1 MHAQDCITV
10 RVASV
15 EALTPHITTFRLVSA
30 DGAQLPGYGPGAHVQ
45 VQVPAAP
52 GRRDS
57 VLWRSYSLVHF
68 DVDEDTSRGVAEYRI
83 AVRRE
88 DAGRG
93 GSRFMHEELQRGD
106 SLTLRRPLNHF
117 PLAEPPE
124 VILLAGGI
132 GITPMVSM
140 ATALLAQRRAFQLH
154 YSGRSRA
161 QLAFVD
167 ELRAVVGER
176 LHLHVDDEPQTQLS
190 IDALLSAS
198 DPQQPIYVCGPAGM
212 IDATLQIAERLGW
225 PKSAVHYELFT
236 EAQPLAGDQPFEVE
250 LQSSGRTITVP
261 ADRSLLDALT
271 EAGTDVMSDCRSGYC
286 GLCST
291 RVCSGD
297 IEHRDTYLSDAEK
310 ASGQVMQVCVSRARS
325 GRLVLDL

>member
-1 MHAQDCITV
+1 MTADVTLVV

-15 EALTPHITTFRLVSA
+15 EALTPHIKTFRLVAA
-30 DGAQLPGYGPGAHVQ
+30 DGSPLPGWTAGAHVQ

-52 GRRDS
+52 GRREHAQ
-57 VLWRSYSLVHF
+57 WRSYSLIGL
-68 DVDEDTSRGVAEYRI
+68 DPQADGAAGTAQYRI

-88 DAGRG
+88 DDGRG
-93 GSRFMHEELQRGD
+93 GSRYMHEELHRGD
-106 SLTLRRPLNHF
+106 TLTIRPPVNHF

-124 VILLAGGI
+124 VILIAGGI
-132 GITPMVSM
+132 GITPIASM
-140 ATALLAQRRAFQLH
+140 ATALLAQRRALRLH

-161 QLAFVD
+161 QLAFTD
-167 ELRAVVGER
+167 ELAALLGAR
-176 LHLHVDDEPQTQLS
+176 LHLHADDEPATKLS
-190 IDALLSAS
+190 LEALLSAA

-225 PKSAVHYELFT
+225 PRSAVHYELFT

-250 LQSSGRTITVP
+250 LKSSGRVLTVP
-261 ADRSLLDALT
+261 ADRSLLDTLNDHGA
-271 EAGTDVMSDCRSGYC
+271 DVMYDCRSGYC

-291 RVCSGD
+291 GVCSGD
-297 IEHRDTYLSDAEK
+297 IDHRDTYLSEAEK
-310 ASGQVMQVCVSRARS
+310 AGGHVMQVCVSRARA

>member
-1 MHAQDCITV
+1 MHADDTLDV

-15 EALTPHITTFRLVSA
+15 EALTPHIKTFRLVAA
-30 DGAQLPGYGPGAHVQ
+30 DGAPLPGYGPGAHVQ
-45 VQVPAAP
+45 VRVPPAP
-52 GRRDS
+52 GRREGA
-57 VLWRSYSLVHF
+57 LWRSYSLINF
-68 DVDEDTSRGVAEYRI
+68 DADADTDRGVAEYRI

-88 DAGRG
+88 DTGRG
-93 GSRFMHEELQRGD
+93 GSRYMHEELQRGD
-106 SLTLRRPLNHF
+106 TLALRRPLNHF

-140 ATALLAQRRAFQLH
+140 ATALLAQRRAFRLH
-154 YSGRSRA
+154 YSGRSRT

-167 ELRAVVGER
+167 ELRASIGDR
-176 LHLHVDDEPQTQLS
+176 LHLHADDEPQSKLS
-190 IDALLSAS
+190 IDALLSAC

-212 IDATLQIAERLGW
+212 IDATLQAAQRLGW

-250 LQSSGRTITVP
+250 LQASGRTITVP

-271 EAGTDVMSDCRSGYC
+271 EAGADVMSDCRSGYC

-291 RVCSGD
+291 RVCGGD
-297 IEHRDTYLSDAEK
+297 IEHRDTYLSEAEK
-310 ASGQVMQVCVSRARS
+310 ASGQVMQVCVSRARG

>member
-1 MHAQDCITV
+1 MLAADTLSL

-15 EALTPHITTFRLVSA
+15 EALTPHIKTFRLVAADDSA
-30 DGAQLPGYGPGAHVQ
+30 LPGYTPGAHVQ
-45 VQVPAAP
+45 VHVPAAP
-52 GRRDS
+52 GKRDS
-57 VLWRSYSLVHF
+57 AQWRSYSLVHF
-68 DVDEDTSRGVAEYRI
+68 DRDAGTARGVPEYRI

-88 DAGRG
+88 DDGGG

-106 SLTLRRPLNHF
+106 MLTVRAPVNHF
-117 PLAEPPE
+117 ALAEPPE

-132 GITPMVSM
+132 GITPMISM
-140 ATALLAQRRAFQLH
+140 ATALLAQGRAFALH

-167 ELRAVVGER
+167 ELQALLGAR
-176 LHLHVDDEPQTQLS
+176 LHVHADDEPASKLS
-190 IDALLSAS
+190 IEALLAAA
-198 DPQQPIYVCGPAGM
+198 DQQQPIYVCGPAGM

-225 PKSAVHYELFT
+225 PKSALHYELFS

-250 LQSSGRTITVP
+250 IKSSGHVISVP
-261 ADRSLLDALT
+261 AHRSLLDALNDVG
-271 EAGTDVMSDCRSGYC
+271 ADVMYDCRSGYC

-291 RVCSGD
+291 RVCSGE
-297 IEHRDTYLSDAEK
+297 IEHRDTCLSDADK
-310 ASGQVMQVCVSRARS
+310 ASGRVMQVCVSRARG